1 MPPTISTSSST
12 EEQSIPTGRFKPQ
25 VSLLKH
31 KWLAFIIFIVI
42 SAIGFPV
49 ALKIGKVTYVAI
61 SVVLV
66 SPKFVSILDS
76 EKGMNLNRQD
86 YQLYIKQLTSMIRR
100 RDILE
105 EALNIHEVWMAWLLP
120 DETKEKALARLSLA
134 LSASNKRGS
143 PFISATLTTSSK
155 PSEEF
160 GLDKVLSAVI
170 EIFLKK
176 SKKET
181 LFDSSGRISVLQK
194 HQNELSLI
202 ISEQRKRRIEIAQ
215 ELGVTTFKEN
225 SLNPYDNILIDTTK
239 AFILAR
245 RQRVEAEA
253 RFIALMKKQHE
264 KGITRLDTL
273 ANEMVAEDSVLT
285 SFKRRLIERRTDL
298 LTKTLGLTSKHPT
311 KRRVQQEI
319 AIIDQDIEQATQK
332 LFNEIRARLL
342 EKSKAEI
349 YQGQRIEQALAIE
362 LEDQRTQAKHYA
374 TNYNEALLLNKE
386 INRVYQSLNKI
397 DDKINHLTLEATAP
411 GFIRLHTQAK
421 IFPPS
426 GGRKKIVFVFIV
438 IAFGLAIAVPIAI
451 DMLDQRLH
459 TPGEVHKILGFAPM
473 AWILDR
479 HNNST
484 EQLATDCLRRM
495 ALALERDW
503 HTHETDCFVLTSVKP
518 GGGTTT
524 LTLELAHILSELG
537 VRTLAVELNAFKQD
551 NRYTGGA
558 TPSYGLTT
566 LLSPDDYESLSP
578 EMLIVPATAELPARL
593 PTGNTPK
600 RHIAT
605 YGKLRPLLKQ
615 LNAHYDLILVDMPP
629 LLLSADAEL
638 LGEIA
643 GGILLVVEAEH
654 VTPGELRRAA
664 HLLERLNPPV
674 IGAILNRVK
683 VFRGGGYYADLLK
696 EYETGEKLQRGWIKR
711 FLWH

>member
-1 MPPTISTSSST
+1 M
-12 EEQSIPTGRFKPQ
+12 
-25 VSLLKH
+25 
-31 KWLAFIIFIVI
+31 AFIIFIVI

-66 SPKFVSILDS
+66 SPKFVSILES

-86 YQLYIKQLTSMIRR
+86 YLLYIKQQTSMIKRH
-100 RDILE
+100 DVLE
-105 EALNIHEVWMAWLLP
+105 EVLNIHEVWMAWSLP
-120 DETKEKALARLSLA
+120 DETKKEALIRLNLA
-134 LSASNKRGS
+134 LSASNNRGS
-143 PFISATLTTSSK
+143 PFISATLTTNSK
-155 PSEEF
+155 PHDEF
-160 GLDKVLSAVI
+160 GLDKILSAI
-170 EIFLKK
+170 IKSFLKK
-176 SKKET
+176 TQKEVI
-181 LFDSSGRISVLQK
+181 FDSSGRIDVLQK
-194 HQNELSLI
+194 RWDELSLF
-202 ISEQRKRRIEIAQ
+202 ISERRKRRIEIAQ

-239 AFILAR
+239 AFILDR

-285 SFKRRLIERRTDL
+285 NFKRRLVEQRTNL
-298 LTKTLGLTSKHPT
+298 LIKTLGLTSKHPT
-311 KRRVQQEI
+311 KRRVQKEI
-319 AIIDQDIEQATQK
+319 AVIDHDIKQATQK

-342 EKSKAEI
+342 EKAKSDI
-349 YQGQRIEQALAIE
+349 YQAQRIEQALAIE

-386 INRVYQSLNKI
+386 IERVYQLLNKI
-397 DDKINHLTLEATAP
+397 DDKIGHLTLEATAP
-411 GFIRLHTQAK
+411 GFVRLHTPAK
-421 IFPPS
+421 TFPPS
-426 GGRKKIVFVFIV
+426 GGRKKIVFVFII

-451 DMLDQRLH
+451 DMLDRRLH

-479 HNNST
+479 HDNGT
-484 EQLATDCLRRM
+484 EQLAIDCLRRM

-503 HTHETDCFVLTSVKP
+503 HTHETNCFVLTSVKA

-551 NRYTGGA
+551 IRYTGGV
-558 TPSYGLTT
+558 TPSHGLTA
-566 LLSPDDYESLSP
+566 LLSPNDYESLSP
-578 EMLIVPATAELPARL
+578 EMFIVPAVAELPDRL
-593 PTGNTPK
+593 PTGDTPK

-643 GGILLVVEAEH
+643 GAILLVVEAEQ
-654 VTPGELRRAA
+654 VTPGELKRSA

-683 VFRGGGYYADLLK
+683 VFRGGGYFADLLK